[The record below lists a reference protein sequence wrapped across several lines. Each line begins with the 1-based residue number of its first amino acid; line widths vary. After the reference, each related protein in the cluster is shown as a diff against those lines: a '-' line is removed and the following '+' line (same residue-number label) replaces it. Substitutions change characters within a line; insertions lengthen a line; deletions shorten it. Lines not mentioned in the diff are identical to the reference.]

1 VTPPPGVNSPAD
13 NVVGIAICRISP
25 PLPDVV
31 AALAKSIVRE
41 PARAAQYALNA
52 GEHFVAEILLD
63 RGHVIG
69 EAAKYQ
75 AVQRGQAKFVRR
87 MRLHAE
93 GRRHAPF
100 AADAILESDTGQ
112 IAFEVVCP
120 GMIDVGEALD
130 VVAILEGQ

>member
-1 VTPPPGVNSPAD
+1 MVAVLHIFEIELPVTRKHLSEPAD
-13 NVVGIAICRISP
+13 HHWFA
-25 PLPDVV
+25 
-31 AALAKSIVRE
+31 
-41 PARAAQYALNA
+41 AAQYALNA

-63 RGHVIG
+63 RGYVIG

-130 VVAILEGQ
+130 VVTILEGQ